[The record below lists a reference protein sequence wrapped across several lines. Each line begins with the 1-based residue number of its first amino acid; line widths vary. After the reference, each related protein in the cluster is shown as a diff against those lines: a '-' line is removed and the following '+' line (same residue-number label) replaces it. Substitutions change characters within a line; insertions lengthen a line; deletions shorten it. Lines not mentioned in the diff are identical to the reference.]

1 MKYTLLLDKTKEE
14 SVVVT
19 AHAPSRLTEE
29 LENLVLSYAG
39 TDRISAFTEDET
51 VFLPFGDISS
61 VTVID
66 RKTYAVA
73 KDGKRYRLR
82 ATLTE
87 VAEVLPTYFI
97 RLNKST
103 FANQNHIVR
112 FVATF
117 SGAVDAVFSSGVREY
132 VSRRCFAEIKRRFS

>member
-97 RLNKST
+97 RLNKSA
-103 FANQNHIVR
+103 FGNQNHIVR
-112 FVATF
+112 FVTTF

-132 VSRRCFAEIKRRFS
+132 VSRRCLAEIKRRFS